1 MIKVVTQSTMER
13 NNEVNEKYQE
23 FKELFYNTELR
34 IPEIHKQLDLSKN
47 SHIIKDIKHRWIK
60 ENETDPHLR
69 GIMIH
74 HGKWLK

>member
-1 MIKVVTQSTMER
+1 MIKVITQSTMER
-13 NNEVNEKYQE
+13 NNEVNQKYDE

-34 IPEIHKQLDLSKN
+34 MHEIYKQLDLSGRCYISKY
-47 SHIIKDIKHRWIK
+47 IKHKWIK

>member
-1 MIKVVTQSTMER
+1 MIKVITQSTMER
-13 NNEVNEKYQE
+13 NQETQEKYDE

-47 SHIIKDIKHRWIK
+47 SHIIKDIKHRWA
-60 ENETDPHLR
+60 EEHETDPHIR
-69 GIMIH
+69 GVLIH